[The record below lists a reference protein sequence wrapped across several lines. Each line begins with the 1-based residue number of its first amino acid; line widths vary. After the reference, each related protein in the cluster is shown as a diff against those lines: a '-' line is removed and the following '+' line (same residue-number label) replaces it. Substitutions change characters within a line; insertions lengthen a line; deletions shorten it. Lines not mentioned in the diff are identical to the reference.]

1 MVVYRISECR
11 YIKSLSGAGA
21 ALFGGRW
28 NSKDVYMVYTS
39 QSGALAMLEA
49 IVHIGKVPKPGL
61 YCMATIDIPDDS
73 IETLKLEML
82 PTEWQ
87 NNPAPNNLKQIGDR
101 FIKSNKYLALKVPS
115 VFITDEHNYLL
126 NPAHPEF
133 KKVKITSEKPIR
145 IDDRLMSA

>member
-1 MVVYRISECR
+1 M
-11 YIKSLSGAGA
+11 GA

-61 YCMATIDIPDDS
+61 YCMATIEIPDDS

-82 PTEWQ
+82 PAEWQ
-87 NNPAPNNLKQIGDR
+87 NNPPPNNLKSIGDR
-101 FIKSNKYLALKVPS
+101 FIESNKYAALKVPS

-133 KKVKITSEKPIR
+133 KKVRITSEKPIR
-145 IDDRLMSA
+145 IDNRLLSA

>member
-11 YIKSLSGAGA
+11 YIKSLSGVGA

-61 YCMATIDIPDDS
+61 YCMATIEIPDDS

-82 PTEWQ
+82 PAEWQ
-87 NNPAPNNLKQIGDR
+87 NNPPPNNLKSIGDR
-101 FIKSNKYLALKVPS
+101 FIESNKYAALKVPS

-133 KKVKITSEKPIR
+133 KKVRITSEKPIR
-145 IDDRLMSA
+145 IDNRLLSA